1 MSANA
6 LVLFFQVTS
15 VAVAALAAA
24 KVFRT
29 GLYHRYRILFGYF
42 IFYTLNGVWPLFVNV
57 KSNLYLRI
65 WLITEPV
72 SFLFYILVVLEL
84 CRLVLEKHPGLYTL
98 GRWAMYCGMVI
109 SITL

>member
-1 MSANA
+1 MPGSA

-15 VAVAALAAA
+15 VVVAALAAA
-24 KVFRT
+24 KVFKT

-42 IFYTLNGVWPLFVNV
+42 TFYTLNGVWPLFVTDV
-57 KSNLYLRI
+57 KSDLYLRI

-84 CRLVLEKHPGLYTL
+84 CRLVLAKHPGLYTL
-98 GRWAMYCGMVI
+98 GR
-109 SITL
+109 L